1 MSTLITTLFAEET
14 DKQRS
19 GNLPKLLVIVNGSTG
34 ILIGC
39 RVQVHNCYIT
49 YQKPFTEEQEKSLYV
64 VSSETKVGF
73 TLMKQ
78 EQSAILQRTF
88 RRKRDF

>member
-1 MSTLITTLFAEET
+1 M
-14 DKQRS
+14 
-19 GNLPKLLVIVNGSTG
+19 
-34 ILIGC
+34 
-39 RVQVHNCYIT
+39 
-49 YQKPFTEEQEKSLYV
+49 EEQEKSLYV